1 VGPRG
6 PSRVQKRVQITEE
19 LLKELGLVPIVLQGK
34 GTTLEERLLYLAYL
48 EDWVSFYLA
57 EFYGY
62 DPLPVKVIDR
72 IKASL
77 ND

>member
-1 VGPRG
+1 
-6 PSRVQKRVQITEE
+6 
-19 LLKELGLVPIVLQGK
+19 LGLAPIVLQGK
-34 GTTLEERLLYLAYL
+34 GDTLEERLLYLAYI

-72 IKASL
+72 IKEAL

>member
-1 VGPRG
+1 M
-6 PSRVQKRVQITEE
+6 
-19 LLKELGLVPIVLQGK
+19 LQGK
-34 GTTLEERLLYLAYL
+34 GDTLEERLLYLAYI

-62 DPLPVKVIDR
+62 DPLPVKVIDQ
-72 IKASL
+72 IKRAL